1 MAKKVE
7 DYEKKLRAMIIE
19 RRQVNEVE
27 PWLEAQIEA
36 AAMNWQM
43 MAKVHEEISKGQLLS
58 YANGSSGQT
67 KCIINP
73 LLPMYKE
80 MQRTHIMHLEALG
93 LNFKTMPSKMTESAT
108 KGGDKHDP
116 LMEYLASVNAY
127 MNIPDDD
134 K

>member
-1 MAKKVE
+1 MSRKI
-7 DYEKKLRAMIIE
+7 DYYEKKLRAMIIE

-43 MAKVHEEISKGQLLS
+43 MAKIHEEINKGELLS

-67 KCIINP
+67 KTIINP

-108 KGGDKHDP
+108 KGGDKNDP
-116 LMEYLASVNAY
+116 MMQLLQGIKDNFDM
-127 MNIPDDD
+127 PDE
-134 K
+134 